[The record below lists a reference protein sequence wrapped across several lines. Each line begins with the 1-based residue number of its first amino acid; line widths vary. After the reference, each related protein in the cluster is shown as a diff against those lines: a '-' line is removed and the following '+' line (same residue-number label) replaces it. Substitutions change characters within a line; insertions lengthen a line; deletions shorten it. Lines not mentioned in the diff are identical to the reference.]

1 MMRFNRTT
9 AGWCAAAALTLVL
22 LAGAPAQAKNM
33 HGKFGVGFQRTLL
46 GVQGLTFGYWLTPKM
61 AFQATAGMGFEVYDI
76 YQLTG
81 KVDDAGAPVVK
92 NGLNVMMIGTDS
104 TDTTTI
110 LGNMGLKYVIYATKF
125 ANLSVGAAVD
135 LGWKSKLAYD
145 VPATQALD
153 EATQALDSDD
163 VGGTITRWQS
173 SVLQWGIEVP
183 IEVEYFFSDALS
195 INLAAGFTFTMVP
208 ELRQQVKNKAILQQ
222 DGLGAVKESNYT
234 GIGIGVGGLF
244 GQAGFRFYF

>member
-1 MMRFNRTT
+1 MQFNRTT
-9 AGWCAAAALTLVL
+9 GSWCTATVAILML
-22 LAGAPAQAKNM
+22 LAGSPAQAKNM

-46 GVQGLTFGYWLTPKM
+46 GVQGLTFGYWLTPKL
-61 AFQATAGMGFEVYDI
+61 AFQGTAGMGFEVYDI
-76 YQLTG
+76 YLLAD
-81 KVDDAGAPVVK
+81 KLDDAGDPVVEK
-92 NGLNVMMIGTDS
+92 GLNVMTIGTDS

-135 LGWKSKLAYD
+135 LGWKSKLVYD
-145 VPATQALD
+145 VPAAQALD
-153 EATQALDSDD
+153 EATQALDEAD

-173 SVLQWGIEVP
+173 SVLQWGLELP